1 MRFDGRAFRR
11 GLNKTGR
18 YVRQPSNDKESLALM
33 EEHGVGYSSTGLIA
47 RMRQNGNT
55 WQEGVR
61 VFAWSASVYLPASVY
76 AARCL

>member
-1 MRFDGRAFRR
+1 
-11 GLNKTGR
+11 
-18 YVRQPSNDKESLALM
+18 M

-61 VFAWSASVYLPASVY
+61 SYTWSASKCLPETVY